1 MSATASG
8 SFSITPDAPLPP
20 GTKDPIVVSI
30 DPTSLPLAVSIVPD
44 SLVGI
49 DQKSNTVQLDVTT
62 IALLTESK
70 PAVSQTI
77 KDVRGFLT
85 FSSTANP
92 GGVITIPAKTISVT
106 WFNLSPLLLMVKL
119 LDGSE
124 FFVPPQGTYN
134 FENLGAQNKGED
146 FNFTYVAAGA
156 ATVTS
161 LGNPGPNFNTI
172 SPRLLANFRT
182 IA

>member
-8 SFSITPDAPLPP
+8 SFSIAPDAPLPS
-20 GTKDPIVVSI
+20 GTTTPTSISI
-30 DPTSLPLAVSIVPD
+30 DPTSGPLNVVIPPD

-49 DQKSNTVQLDVTT
+49 DPKSNMVQLDLTT

-70 PAVSQTI
+70 PPAPQTI
-77 KDVRGFLT
+77 KDIRGFLT
-85 FSSTANP
+85 FPAAANP
-92 GGVITIPAKTISVT
+92 GGVITIPQKTISVT

-119 LDGSE
+119 FDGSE

-134 FENLGAQNKGED
+134 FENLGAQKAGED

-161 LGNPGPNFNTI
+161 IGNPGPNFNTI

-182 IA
+182 IV